1 MTVTWQINGT
11 QPMVSWQFFILEN
24 TPESTEVYRSEVRAK
39 YYHIPGSERVYE
51 MPIYGK
57 DERGNPVPF

>member
-1 MTVTWQINGT
+1 
-11 QPMVSWQFFILEN
+11 MVSWQFFILEN